1 MNHYHNSRKH
11 EQNRIDVNDQITEFF
26 ANGGTVEHIEQGVTS
41 DTYKPSY
48 GGDIAH
54 DGDTQYLRDKIT
66 KIDGFEDCL
75 VYHKKKTGFFCKKT
89 TASTA
94 IPLGKTFDEAK
105 KKASKLISWDN
116 LEVKR

>member
-11 EQNRIDVNDQITEFF
+11 EQNRMDVNDQITEFF

-75 VYHKKKTGFFCKKT
+75 VFSKKGRGFFCKKT
-89 TASTA
+89 TSSPD
-94 IPLGKTFDEAK
+94 IFLGKSFDEAK
-105 KKASKLISWDN
+105 RKSRELLSWDSV
-116 LEVKR
+116 EVKR